1 MKQPIIYFWNAFL
14 VGNLWTNV
22 VKWPGLDTIFYI
34 DFRFDTLQFRSIVIY
49 LKRRCASVWWRFG
62 RCVVGFFGKKRIT
75 SFSLRRFYRF
85 SLFLIK
91 LKFSFDGDWRLRKK
105 NIHLPFKFV
114 VVLSF
119 ILFRDFNYLI
129 HLIFCNFLLELFFNF
144 LYFYP
149 IRYI

>member
-1 MKQPIIYFWNAFL
+1 VLQPNWIFYFAQEGVSLMKQPIIYFWNAFL
-14 VGNLWTNV
+14 LGNLWTNV

-105 NIHLPFKFV
+105 IFIYHLN
-114 VVLSF
+114 LWW
-119 ILFRDFNYLI
+119 
-129 HLIFCNFLLELFFNF
+129 
-144 LYFYP
+144 FYP
-149 IRYI
+149 LFCLGISTT